1 MIRAAL
7 KAGDLKAAE
16 LLILFRRGVAGQIGA
31 TQVPLDAG
39 KLELAIRE
47 AQPRKVIEALLIPLQ
62 DSLGELIDA
71 LDMGLATAAPAPWPD
86 R

>member
-16 LLILFRRGVAGQIGA
+16 LLIDFRRGVAGQIGA

-39 KLELAIRE
+39 TLELAIHE

-71 LDMGLATAAPAPWPD
+71 LDMGLATAAPAL
-86 R
+86 